1 MNKIR
6 IQVRIFQVGEK
17 GDVWNIL
24 SPVGRAYGE
33 EVEDET
39 SYIGL
44 KETIKHLLCLGV
56 CTFILKAM
64 LDFKQECNLCFR
76 TTSALG

>member
-1 MNKIR
+1 M
-6 IQVRIFQVGEK
+6 GEK

-24 SPVGRAYGE
+24 SPVGRAYSGE

-39 SYIGL
+39 NDIGL

-56 CTFILKAM
+56 GTFILKAV